1 VVDWVSSLLGKNG
14 CLLILNPKLKIR
26 NKNMSLINQIDQDI
40 KQAMLAKQQDRL
52 RGLRAIKSALLLAR
66 AEKGAAEEISEEA
79 EIRVLQKLIK
89 QRKESAEI
97 YKTQNRDDLYQ
108 IEIDELQVIEGYLP
122 KQMDRAEI
130 EAYLK
135 DLIGRVGATSVK
147 DMGKVMGAANK
158 ELAGKADGRTIS
170 EVVKQLLG

>member
-1 VVDWVSSLLGKNG
+1 
-14 CLLILNPKLKIR
+14 
-26 NKNMSLINQIDQDI
+26 MSLITQIDQDI
-40 KQAMLAKQQDRL
+40 KQAMLGKQEARL

-66 AEKGAAEEISEEA
+66 TEKGASEEISEET

-89 QRKESAEI
+89 QRKESADI
-97 YKTQNRDDLYQ
+97 YKAQNREDLYK
-108 IEIDELQVIEGYLP
+108 IEAEEMEVIEAFLP
-122 KQMDRAEI
+122 KQMEHAEV

-135 DLIGRVGATSVK
+135 ELISKVGATSVK